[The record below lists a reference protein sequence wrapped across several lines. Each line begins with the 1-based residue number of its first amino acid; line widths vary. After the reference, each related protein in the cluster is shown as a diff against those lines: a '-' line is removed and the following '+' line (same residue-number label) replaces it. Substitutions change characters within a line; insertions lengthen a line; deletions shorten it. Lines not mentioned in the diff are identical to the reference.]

1 MSLFSYVAILL
12 QIQHILIL
20 NEYYFHN
27 FIQLHG
33 FNNLK
38 FYTHTQIYIDRQ
50 KSFSNLNPNHSYVQ
64 YD

>member
-1 MSLFSYVAILL
+1 MLQLL
-12 QIQHILIL
+12 MQIQHMLIL
-20 NEYYFHN
+20 NEYYFDN
-27 FIQLHG
+27 FIQHHW

-38 FYTHTQIYIDRQ
+38 FYTHTHTQIYIDRQ